1 MGFLVPVFIGL
12 VIVIGLIKKVKIFD
26 EFAYGAKQGLMTIYS
41 IAPSLIG
48 LVVAVSMLKAS
59 GFFDVI
65 NNLLSPLCKALKFPP
80 EILPFAFLRPVSGGG
95 STAILSS
102 ILEQFG
108 ADSIIGR
115 IVSVMAGSTETTFY
129 AVTVYYGSVGV
140 TNIRHTMIAG
150 LIADF
155 AAVLF
160 AVVSVNLYFSF
171 F

>member
-26 EFAYGAKQGLMTIYS
+26 EFACGAKQGLMTIYS